1 MTAVI
6 PSVRGCRYSSCVAI
20 GAVRRHP
27 TTVQFAFRRPEGL
40 RHFKGP
46 RYFNGRRH
54 YRLAKTALVIL
65 SVAAA
70 RLPLQAQTP
79 APVVPTPPAESRWFV
94 RDWTRVESWHY
105 FTPNPGGG
113 DPDYT
118 DVANRLQLG
127 VERRARRYDIAG
139 ALQYVQFGW
148 LPANATGPGALGTG
162 ALYFDHSAST
172 SSHQV
177 YLRYLNVRLKSLAP
191 GLDVQVG
198 RFGFTSGAESPSGDP
213 KIEAV
218 KRLRLDSR
226 LIGEFEWAIY
236 QRAFDG
242 VRADLDRPRWHATA
256 GVFRPTQG
264 GFENAAGAEIT
275 RIDLITGAVT
285 IKPGKVLRHTDWQLF
300 ADRYDDT
307 RAVQARPDNTNRP
320 ATAVDVHINTFGSS
334 VAGVY
339 PSGSGQIDLV
349 GWAAGQTGTWYGQS
363 HGAVAGAG
371 ELGYQWPK
379 AAWRPWLRAGFFH
392 ASGDADATDTRH
404 GTFFPMMPTVRKY
417 SLSTVYS
424 VMNLDDVFVQALLS
438 PAPKLNV
445 RIDLHRLDLA
455 TAADRWYSGSGATQ
469 KDGTNFGYA
478 GRRSNGATALG
489 TMLEGSADRA
499 ISRRWS
505 VNGYVGV
512 MKGADVVRGT
522 FAGHW
527 LTFAYVE
534 SVVQLGGR
542 LAGNS
547 ARP

>member
-6 PSVRGCRYSSCVAI
+6 PARMKDRYSGRVAIAAVHRHPASVR
-20 GAVRRHP
+20 
-27 TTVQFAFRRPEGL
+27 FAL
-40 RHFKGP
+40 IVVS
-46 RYFNGRRH
+46 
-54 YRLAKTALVIL
+54 L
-65 SVAAA
+65 AAA
-70 RLPLQAQTP
+70 CRPLQAQTP
-79 APVVPTPPAESRWFV
+79 APPAPTMAPESRWFL

-105 FTPNPGGG
+105 FTPSPGGG

-118 DVANRLQLG
+118 DVANRMQVGL
-127 VERRARRYDIAG
+127 ERRAPRYDVAG
-139 ALQYVQFGW
+139 ALQYVQFGG
-148 LPANATGPGALGTG
+148 LPTGATGPGSLGTG
-162 ALYFDHSAST
+162 ALYFDHSGRADSR
-172 SSHQV
+172 QV
-177 YLRYLNVRLKSLAP
+177 YLRYLNLRLKSVAP

-198 RFGFTSGAESPSGDP
+198 RFGYTSGAESPSGDP

-226 LIGEFEWAIY
+226 LIGEFEWALY

-264 GFENAAGAEIT
+264 GFEDAAGAEIT

-285 IKPGKVLRHTDWQLF
+285 LKPGSVLRHTDWQLF

-307 RAVQARPDNTNRP
+307 RAVQARPDNTNQP

-339 PSGSGQIDLV
+339 PAGSGQIDVV
-349 GWAAGQTGTWYGQS
+349 GWIAAQTGTWYEQS
-363 HGAVAGAG
+363 DHAWAGAG
-371 ELGYQWPK
+371 ELGYQWSK
-379 AAWRPWLRAGFFH
+379 AAWRPWLRAGFFR
-392 ASGDADATDTRH
+392 ASGDADPTDASH
-404 GTFFPMMPTVRKY
+404 GTFFPLMPTVRKY

-424 VMNLDDVFVQALLS
+424 LMNLDDIFVHAFFS
-438 PAPKLNV
+438 PSPKLNV
-445 RIDLHRLDLA
+445 RVDLHRLDLA

-469 KDGTNFGYA
+469 QTGTIFGYA
-478 GRRSNGATALG
+478 GRRSNGATSLG

-505 VNGYVGV
+505 VNGYVGL
-512 MKGADVVRGT
+512 MKGGDVVRGT
-522 FAGHW
+522 FAGNW

-534 SVVQLGGR
+534 SVVQMGGR